1 MPSCTRC
8 GYRYM
13 RYIPRIAGYKCDQC
27 GAIDNEDIN
36 SETIA
41 YDKALLKAEEHL
53 IVGNWSQAISS
64 VRHLCDSRPSD
75 PRAYQT
81 LIKAYTENYTIMP
94 SDYNKTEAAAC
105 WDKLHRLN
113 KISRELLMYRNKQ
126 EKYMREEAEN
136 KAFSSVCYVVLF
148 LLMLVITPV
157 AFKLSVVVGIIFI
170 VVDFVLICMLIEK
183 EPVKAVRRHR
193 YSQKTKL
200 NNPFGYRE

>member
-136 KAFSSVCYVVLF
+136 KAFRVCV
-148 LLMLVITPV
+148 ML
-157 AFKLSVVVGIIFI
+157 S
-170 VVDFVLICMLIEK
+170 
-183 EPVKAVRRHR
+183 
-193 YSQKTKL
+193 YSYL
-200 NNPFGYRE
+200 C

>member
-136 KAFSSVCYVVLF
+136 KAFSRVCYVVLF

-157 AFKLSVVVGIIFI
+157 AFKLSVPPHSLNWFFLYQHTYKNKISY
-170 VVDFVLICMLIEK
+170 DK
-183 EPVKAVRRHR
+183 
-193 YSQKTKL
+193 
-200 NNPFGYRE
+200 NNPHYHR